1 MPRNAINETAVMYSL
16 YATPLRKI
24 EEGYVEIT
32 PCHTASSTKAWFQRK
47 NIEVFPWPSQSPDL
61 NPIEHVWEEMKT
73 KMENRTCK
81 NVEELERAIFQC
93 WQDID

>member
-1 MPRNAINETAVMYSL
+1 MV
-16 YATPLRKI
+16 
-24 EEGYVEIT
+24 EESCKFG
-32 PCHTASSTKAWFQRK
+32 FQRK

-81 NVEELERAIFQC
+81 NVEELEGAIFQC
-93 WQDID
+93 WQVIDSRITANLVSSMPRRCAAVIAARGGHTKY